1 MSVRSIAVL
10 PLILAL
16 AGCAAADTPA
26 SPERLGR
33 FMGLVA
39 QCGCSNVSLDR
50 MLADYPR
57 VVASRHSPSE
67 PDRLHGFIEVGG
79 TENFS
84 NQVPICAEVCSQTC
98 AVNAVVLPLGGR
110 PVGDGSACALTERG
124 LNLTPGWTDS
134 E

>member
-1 MSVRSIAVL
+1 MSVRSVAVL

-33 FMGLVA
+33 FIGLVA
-39 QCGCSNVSLDR
+39 QCGCSDVSLDR
-50 MLADYPR
+50 MLAEYPHALAGR
-57 VVASRHSPSE
+57 YSPSE
-67 PDRLHGFIEVGG
+67 IGHLRGFIQVGG

-110 PVGDGSACALTERG
+110 SVGDGSACMLTERG

-134 E
+134 D

>member
-1 MSVRSIAVL
+1 MNRVL
-10 PLILAL
+10 PLAFLLVLSACT
-16 AGCAAADTPA
+16 APDRPA

-39 QCGCSNVSLDR
+39 HCGCSDVSLDR
-50 MLADYPR
+50 MMAEYPR
-57 VVASRHSPSE
+57 AVSAYSAGDINRI
-67 PDRLHGFIEVGG
+67 RGFIEVGG
-79 TENFS
+79 RENFS

-110 PVGDGSACALTERG
+110 PLGNGAPCALTEGG
-124 LNLTPGWTDS
+124 LHLTEGWSDT